1 MSLVLNEEQ
10 MMLRDSARDFLKG
23 RAPVSH
29 LRGLRDSAN
38 ADGFSR
44 ELWSE
49 MVEMGWP
56 ATLVPEKYDGL
67 EYGFT
72 GMGIILEECGR
83 TLTPSPLLCTSMM
96 GAAAIAKAGSKAQ
109 REDILS
115 GIASGERLLALACD
129 ESPRHAPQ
137 KVNTV
142 AVKNGA
148 GFQVSGKKI
157 AVADGHFADMFIVSA
172 KTGNDLSLFL
182 VPADASGVTVEPYQV
197 LDTHFSANVTF
208 DQVEVEES
216 NLLGVLNGGV
226 STLNYVLDVG
236 RVGVSAELL
245 GIALEAF
252 ERTVEYLKER
262 KQFGVAIG
270 SFQALQHRAAH
281 LFAEIEM
288 CKSLVIKA
296 LQMLDEQADADA
308 ELVSLTKAKLAD
320 TAHLATTEAIQMH
333 GGIGMTDDF
342 DIGFF
347 LKRCRILESLFG
359 DHYFHLDR
367 FARERG
373 Y

>member
-1 MSLVLNEEQ
+1 MALVLNEEQ
-10 MMLRDSARDFLKG
+10 LMLKDSARDFLKG

-29 LRGLRDSAN
+29 LRNLRDSSN
-38 ADGFSR
+38 EEGFSR

-56 ATLVPEKYDGL
+56 AILVPEKYGGL
-67 EYGFT
+67 EYGYT

-96 GAAAIAKAGSKAQ
+96 GAAAIVKAGSEAQ
-109 REDILS
+109 REEILP
-115 GIASGERLLALACD
+115 GIANGDRLLALACD

-137 KVNTV
+137 KVNTNV
-142 AVKNGA
+142 IKKGA
-148 GFQVSGKKI
+148 SFRINGKKV

-172 KTGNDLSLFL
+172 RTGSEISLFL
-182 VPADASGVTVEPYQV
+182 VPAQASGVTVEPYRV
-197 LDTHFSANVTF
+197 LDTHFAANVSF
-208 DQVEVEES
+208 DQVEVKEDD
-216 NLLGVLNGGV
+216 LLGVLDGGTR
-226 STLNYVLDVG
+226 TLNYALDVG

-252 ERTVEYLKER
+252 ERTIDYLKER
-262 KQFGVAIG
+262 KQFGVTIG

-288 CKSLVIKA
+288 CKSLVIKV
-296 LQMLDEQADADA
+296 LQTLDNSSDGVA
-308 ELVSLTKAKLAD
+308 ELVSLTKAKLAE

-359 DHYFHLDR
+359 DQYFHLDR
-367 FARERG
+367 FAGERG